1 MKKRSVFMIV
11 GGILVAIAL
20 VVSLVFVF
28 NGTEDNGGDI
38 DTPTGQTTV
47 VLKGTWHL
55 VANFTNDAPV
65 FVENQFITF
74 TETGVQMYKDAT
86 GEPYATSSYTLNEAN
101 QLTLSD
107 IGREYKLAVKTANCI
122 RLYDGTENY
131 MLLIRNNS
139 DDRTREDVTAEKLA
153 GKWNVTLKA
162 EDKNNGEALEF
173 EGAALKYYKPGNTTP
188 AATVDFSV
196 ENNTLTASALGLI
209 MRCYK
214 VNDMVIIFVDQN
226 GIVWELTK

>member
-1 MKKRSVFMIV
+1 MIV

-47 VLKGTWHL
+47 VLNGTWHL
-55 VANFTNDAPV
+55 VANFTNDAPI
-65 FVENQFITF
+65 FVENQYIIF
-74 TETGVQMYKDAT
+74 TDSAVQMYKDAT
-86 GEPYATSSYTLNEAN
+86 GDAYATSSYTLNEAN

>member
-1 MKKRSVFMIV
+1 MTKRSVFMIV

-28 NGTEDNGGDI
+28 NGTEDNSGDI
-38 DTPTGQTTV
+38 GQTPL
-47 VLKGTWHL
+47 VLPGTWHL
-55 VANFTNDAPV
+55 VANFTNDAPI
-65 FVENQFITF
+65 FVENQYIIF
-74 TETGVQMYKDAT
+74 TDSAVQMYKDAT
-86 GEPYATSSYTLNEAN
+86 GEPYATSSYTLNDAN